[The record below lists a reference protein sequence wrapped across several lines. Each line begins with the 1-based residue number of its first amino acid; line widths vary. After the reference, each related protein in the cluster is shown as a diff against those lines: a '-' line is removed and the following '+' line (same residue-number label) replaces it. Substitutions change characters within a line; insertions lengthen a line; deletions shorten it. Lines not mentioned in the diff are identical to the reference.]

1 MEDGR
6 QQVRI
11 PQLSTGAVVYY
22 TIGGDPP
29 TKKARR
35 YRSPITLKD
44 NVVVR
49 ARSYK
54 PRHIPSDIATRTVLK
69 DPSHSLPILALTVD
83 PYRMFHKVR
92 GLHQMGP
99 SASTEYPHKGANF
112 WSGRELV
119 GHAEFMTPTGELVLS
134 TGAGLRMFGAY
145 SRGMPKKSFKI
156 SARSEYGASVF
167 EVPVFGEDTGAWLD
181 EIVVRAGGQDAMD
194 ASIRDV
200 LATHLAAKMNVDVRR
215 FSPTVLYINSA
226 YWGIYQLRDP
236 LDRDTL
242 GKQHG
247 VDPQTVRIASG
258 EGLFKSGYF
267 GGIRRYLSE
276 HEPTDPGAMEWVSSR
291 IDIASFMDWLLLEIY
306 LDNRDG
312 GNCRYWR
319 SDATQSRWR
328 WIFYDLDLAMNDPAT
343 STVSRMLSPRSR
355 SVPKDVAILY
365 NWLIKN
371 PAFETRFLERA
382 SYVYR
387 EVLSPEQAHSAI
399 NSFDAIYTPE
409 VAGER
414 KRWRHIRTWEK
425 SLGVLRRFFTRRP
438 AHIRKQFASRF
449 DLSEAET
456 DRLFPVWEDEG

>member
-1 MEDGR
+1 
-6 QQVRI
+6 
-11 PQLSTGAVVYY
+11 
-22 TIGGDPP
+22 
-29 TKKARR
+29 
-35 YRSPITLKD
+35 
-44 NVVVR
+44 
-49 ARSYK
+49 
-54 PRHIPSDIATRTVLK
+54 
-69 DPSHSLPILALTVD
+69 
-83 PYRMFHKVR
+83 
-92 GLHQMGP
+92 
-99 SASTEYPHKGANF
+99 
-112 WSGRELV
+112 
-119 GHAEFMTPTGELVLS
+119 
-134 TGAGLRMFGAY
+134 
-145 SRGMPKKSFKI
+145 MPKKSFKI

-291 IDIASFMDWLLLEIY
+291 IDISSFIDWLLLEIY

-328 WIFYDLDLAMNDPAT
+328 WIFYDLDLAMNDPTT
-343 STVSRMLSPRSR
+343 STVNRMLSPRSR

-365 NWLIKN
+365 NWLIKS

-399 NSFDAIYTPE
+399 NSFATIYSPE